1 MNAVRET
8 HWVVRGRT
16 AVKRVLRG
24 CVICKRYE
32 GRPVSMPSS
41 PQLPEDRVSSKAPFS
56 MTGVDF
62 AGPLY
67 VQASKEP
74 LKTYVCLF
82 TCGSTRAIH
91 LELTNDLTTTSFLLA
106 FRYFTSRKGLPSK
119 IMLDDNAKIFK
130 AAAKEITKIR
140 QSSQVKQFL
149 INKQVSWEYIAEKG
163 P

>member
-1 MNAVRET
+1 MIR
-8 HWVVRGRT
+8 
-16 AVKRVLRG
+16 
-24 CVICKRYE
+24 KRYE

-41 PQLPEDRVSSKAPFS
+41 PQLPEDRVSSEAPFS

-106 FRYFTSRKGLPSK
+106 FRRFTSRRGLPSK
-119 IMLDDNAKIFK
+119 IMSNNAKTFK

-149 INKQVSWEYIAEKG
+149 INKRVSWEYIAEKAPWG
-163 P
+163 GGGFWSEV